1 MYGLF
6 NQNLVQNLTSF
17 VVASRKK
24 TKSSKKNSGPKTCHN
39 TSKIM
44 LKNIHYLHVK
54 DSRFQK
60 VSIDIWVLETSNQV
74 CKTMQGYT
82 RLYYARLLNI
92 NRIFEKS
99 SYWQHSVLCNRSILH
114 YPFYFSWHWL
124 LTEQFY
130 MEMLRF

>member
-24 TKSSKKNSGPKTCHN
+24 TKSSKKNSGPKACHN

-44 LKNIHYLHVK
+44 SKNIHYLHVK

-60 VSIDIWVLETSNQV
+60 VSIDIWVLETSNQG
-74 CKTMQGYT
+74 MQD
-82 RLYYARLLNI
+82 YARLYKAI
-92 NRIFEKS
+92 
-99 SYWQHSVLCNRSILH
+99 LCKALKH
-114 YPFYFSWHWL
+114 K
-124 LTEQFY
+124 
-130 MEMLRF
+130 